1 MDERG
6 RRKNYQRKEKRSEEV
21 RLEEIQ
27 PKNEICPSSKAH
39 RTHASRITWMIGC
52 ELVYF
57 VLPGPGLICV
67 FPVIFCFPIFPLCRR
82 TREREREDG
91 E

>member
-1 MDERG
+1 
-6 RRKNYQRKEKRSEEV
+6 
-21 RLEEIQ
+21 
-27 PKNEICPSSKAH
+27 
-39 RTHASRITWMIGC
+39 MIGC

-82 TREREREDG
+82 TRERERGRRVKKLSLIYPLSTFTAGHFIPHLFPIEQVQRTAENG
-91 E
+91 IYRSHHQAQQ